1 MFPGSA
7 PQAAHVTTA
16 RSFSIAVSLLLSCT
30 TALASAQ
37 TTDTARAAD
46 RYERVIDGLRRMTQ
60 VDRVAPVRNVT
71 LRRDAI
77 AFHLDEGNVFLATPV
92 GGRTIGAAFVGR
104 GSVSYTPPLAVE
116 RGELHRLL
124 EDSTVDARISAAA
137 FVFSDSTL
145 TELER
150 QLTFGPRLAASQ
162 GSDILGAFV
171 RLAVR
176 GPVTE
181 VTLDLPAEPKRLEL
195 NPLESVLADVKEEA
209 WN

>member
-1 MFPGSA
+1 
-7 PQAAHVTTA
+7 
-16 RSFSIAVSLLLSCT
+16 
-30 TALASAQ
+30 
-37 TTDTARAAD
+37 
-46 RYERVIDGLRRMTQ
+46 